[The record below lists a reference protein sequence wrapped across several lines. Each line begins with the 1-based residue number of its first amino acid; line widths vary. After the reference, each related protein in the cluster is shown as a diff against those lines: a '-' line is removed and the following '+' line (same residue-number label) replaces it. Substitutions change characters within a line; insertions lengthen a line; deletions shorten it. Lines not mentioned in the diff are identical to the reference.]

1 MPEPAST
8 ETVTIRTHYFA
19 MMRELLGSGGE
30 TLVLPAG
37 ATAKDAFAVLVE
49 RHPRLA
55 GMERAVM
62 LMVNETY
69 VRGSRVLQD
78 GDELAFIPPVSG
90 GSGSGEGDGDPAGD
104 TAAGSG
110 PGKLFTVTADAIDP
124 RAVEALV
131 AGPDAGAICTFTGT
145 VRDNARGQDV
155 TALDYEAYIP
165 AAEKML
171 AHIGLEV
178 IDRWPGVRTAIAHR
192 TGLLHPG
199 EASVVIACSSAHR
212 AEAFAAAAYAIDRI
226 KEIVPIWKKE
236 FYDDGSSWI
245 GSEAEYQQEIGR
257 LPRGI
262 DLPTDA

>member
-1 MPEPAST
+1 MSEMPEST
-8 ETVTIRTHYFA
+8 APDTISVRTYYFA
-19 MMRELLGSGGE
+19 MMRELLGTSGE
-30 TLVLPAG
+30 TLTLPAG
-37 ATAKDAFAVLVE
+37 ATAKDAFAALVE

-55 GMERAVM
+55 GMERSVM

-69 VRGSRVLQD
+69 VRGTRVLQD

-90 GSGSGEGDGDPAGD
+90 GSGAGD
-104 TAAGSG
+104 EASEIAPVGL
-110 PGKLFTVTADAIDP
+110 PRLFTVTANEIDP

-145 VRDNARGQDV
+145 VRDNARDKDV
-155 TALDYEAYIP
+155 TSLDYEAYVP

-171 AHIGLEV
+171 SHIGLEV
-178 IDRWPGVRTAIAHR
+178 LDRWPGVRIAITHR
-192 TGLLHPG
+192 TGLLQPG
-199 EASVVIACSSAHR
+199 EASVVIACASAHR
-212 AEAFAAAAYAIDRI
+212 AESFAAAEYAIDRI

-257 LPRGI
+257 LPRG
-262 DLPTDA
+262 LPEES

>member
-1 MPEPAST
+1 MPDPHAGASAT
-8 ETVTIRTHYFA
+8 GSIAVRTHYFA
-19 MMRELLGSGGE
+19 MMRELLGSSGE
-30 TLVLPAG
+30 TLTLPAG
-37 ATAKDAFAVLVE
+37 STAKDAFAVLVD

-69 VRGSRVLQD
+69 VRGTRVLQD

-90 GSGSGEGDGDPAGD
+90 GAGAD
-104 TAAGSG
+104 DASEVAPVGL
-110 PGKLFTVTADAIDP
+110 PRLFTVTADALDP

-145 VRDNARGQDV
+145 VRDNARDKDV
-155 TALDYEAYIP
+155 TALDYEAYVP

-171 AHIGLEV
+171 SHIGREV
-178 IDRWPGVRTAIAHR
+178 IDRWPGVRIAIAHR
-192 TGLLHPG
+192 TGLLQPG
-199 EASVVIACSSAHR
+199 EASVVIACASAHR
-212 AEAFAAAAYAIDRI
+212 AEAFATAAYAIDRI

-236 FYDDGSSWI
+236 VYDDGSSWI

-262 DLPTDA
+262 DLPEDA

>member
-1 MPEPAST
+1 MTDPST
-8 ETVTIRTHYFA
+8 AGGSDTITIRTHYFA
-19 MMRELLGSGGE
+19 MMRELLGMGGE
-30 TLVLPAG
+30 TLTLPAG
-37 ATAKDAFAVLVE
+37 STAKDAFAVLVE
-49 RHPRLA
+49 RPPRLA

-90 GSGSGEGDGDPAGD
+90 GSIEDDASEVAPAGL
-104 TAAGSG
+104 
-110 PGKLFTVTADAIDP
+110 PKLFTVTAEAIDP

-155 TALDYEAYIP
+155 TALDYEAYVP

-171 AHIGLEV
+171 SHIGLEIV
-178 IDRWPGVRTAIAHR
+178 DRWPGVRTAITHR
-192 TGLLHPG
+192 TGLLQPG
-199 EASVVIACSSAHR
+199 EASVVIACASAHR

-236 FYDDGSSWI
+236 LYDDGSSWI

-257 LPRGI
+257 LPRG
-262 DLPTDA
+262 LPEES